1 MRLQVTCTRAT
12 SGHRDVPTCPNS
24 EDLRGTVVSG
34 YCAVTRSF
42 QTMVW
47 RTYLIYLVYDIR
59 CTYTFAIPSI
69 VFALVFS
76 LPPNRSSDPGL
87 HSRLISPLPTTVR
100 ALHFYRE
107 TKKDQL
113 LKAPASSVGKHNST
127 RVDEGR
133 KSCNLLAIKNAR
145 HESQWGEGEKS
156 LLCGP
161 GSELRL
167 GRTEK
172 EGRR

>member
-76 LPPNRSSDPGL
+76 LPPNRSSDPG
-87 HSRLISPLPTTVR
+87 SYTRPFSPRSTAVR
-100 ALHFYRE
+100 AFSFVWPEDFSPFFL
-107 TKKDQL
+107 
-113 LKAPASSVGKHNST
+113 SST
-127 RVDEGR
+127 RVELSLPTLR
-133 KSCNLLAIKNAR
+133 ALSSRSFSFLEICSKSHPTVGLEIQDQRPTLTAVEDN
-145 HESQWGEGEKS
+145 H
-156 LLCGP
+156 
-161 GSELRL
+161 
-167 GRTEK
+167 
-172 EGRR
+172 